1 MARCP
6 CRSGKTYK
14 RCCRPWHQGALAPTP
29 EALMRSRYSAYA
41 MGHIDHVLRTQ
52 TPVPPREQVEAFVRS
67 TRFSRLVVEEARG
80 DTVTFTAT
88 LEQGGKDA
96 SFRER
101 SRFEKVGGAWLYTT
115 GERLGIEG

>member
-14 RCCRPWHQGALAPTP
+14 RCCRLWHSGGLAPTP

-41 MGHIDHVLRTQ
+41 LGHVDYVLRTQ
-52 TPVPPREQVEAFVRS
+52 TPAPPREQVEAFARN
-67 TRFSRLVVEEARG
+67 TRFLRLVVEAAEG
-80 DTVTFTAT
+80 STVTFTAT
-88 LEQGGKDA
+88 LEQGGQDA

-101 SRFEKVGGAWLYTT
+101 SSFENIDGAWLYTT
-115 GERLGIEG
+115 GERLTLEG